1 MKSPGRLLVDF
12 DDSEV
17 TSKSSL
23 FKPRANGQAQD
34 GCDSAPS
41 DAMQSPFTQR
51 LPICRVTR
59 KVGDWTKGAD

>member
-1 MKSPGRLLVDF
+1 MKSPGRLPVESN
-12 DDSEV
+12 DSEV
-17 TSKSSL
+17 TSKSSF

-41 DAMQSPFTQR
+41 DAIRFPFMQR

-59 KVGDWTKGAD
+59 KVGDWTKGAA